1 MQETGGNYIHECC
14 QASNLQGRRTSEHFT
29 SILGGSK
36 QAGKEEKREKRGETH
51 RGRGAEEGKV
61 SKMFHLNH
69 LK

>member
-36 QAGKEEKREKRGETH
+36 QAGKEEKRDAERERD
-51 RGRGAEEGKV
+51 RGRRERKAGFKC
-61 SKMFHLNH
+61 FFFFL
-69 LK
+69 LQ